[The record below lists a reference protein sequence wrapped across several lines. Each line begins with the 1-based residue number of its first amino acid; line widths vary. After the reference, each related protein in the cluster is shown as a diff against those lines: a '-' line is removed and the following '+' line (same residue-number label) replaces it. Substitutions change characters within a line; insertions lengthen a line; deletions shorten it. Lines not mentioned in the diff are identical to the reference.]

1 VVEMTNLWQN
11 EIVVSPNPVISSA
24 VIRLDPD
31 QFSNPQLEL
40 RDLQGRLVKNLG
52 QVAVNPAMPMEFDL
66 KEIPAGLYFVQ
77 AYENGK
83 TAVRRIVKK

>member
-1 VVEMTNLWQN
+1 V
-11 EIVVSPNPVISSA
+11 
-24 VIRLDPD
+24 
-31 QFSNPQLEL
+31 EL
-40 RDLQGRLVKNLG
+40 RDLQGRLVRNLG
-52 QVAVNPAMPMEFDL
+52 QVEVNPALPMEFDL